1 MAGDRAEAAP
11 LAAAGAGRGILL
23 WAAQAPLGAA
33 LQAVLQGQY
42 SVTLLEALP
51 AALPEAAGAVVLL
64 ARSPA
69 EALCAGL
76 QDGLA
81 PAAALAAA
89 QQEIE
94 TVLAL
99 QVQNRQRVLLLDG
112 AAARQAPE
120 ALLACCGPAA
130 ADAAQRSLQDA
141 AGAAPDAVL
150 LALAAARLQ
159 ADPGLRRLA
168 GQFAASVQAGQA
180 GQAAADPDA
189 ALKIFLAGQD
199 AAEERALLQ
208 AQQHSMYE
216 QMEALYREKLQ
227 LERQLEQAGGRFT
240 SLQAQAEAAR
250 AQLQA
255 ETEALKGRL
264 RAKAE
269 LLGTAGH
276 RIAGL
281 EQVAA
286 AQAQTAAGLK
296 AQVQKLRNSRS
307 FRLMAPLRSARHAL
321 RGTR

>member
-11 LAAAGAGRGILL
+11 LAAAGASRGILL

-51 AALPEAAGAVVLL
+51 AALPEGGGAAVLL

-69 EALCAGL
+69 DALCAGL
-76 QDGLA
+76 QDGLD

-89 QQEIE
+89 EQEIE

-99 QVQNRQRVLLLDG
+99 QMQNRQRVLLLDG
-112 AAARQAPE
+112 TAARQAPE
-120 ALLACCGPAA
+120 VLLACCGQAA
-130 ADAAQRSLQDA
+130 EDAAQRSLQEA
-141 AGAAPDAVL
+141 AAAAAPDAVL

-180 GQAAADPDA
+180 AADPDA

-199 AAEERALLQ
+199 TAEERALLQ

-227 LERQLEQAGGRFT
+227 LEQQLEQAGVRFA
-240 SLQAQAEAAR
+240 SLQAQAEA
-250 AQLQA
+250 
-255 ETEALKGRL
+255 LKGRL
-264 RAKAE
+264 QAKAE
-269 LLGTAGH
+269 VLEAAGH
-276 RIAGL
+276 RITGL

-296 AQVQKLRNSRS
+296 AQVQKLCNSRS

>member
-11 LAAAGAGRGILL
+11 LAAAGASRGILL

-51 AALPEAAGAVVLL
+51 AALPEGAGAVVLL

-76 QDGLA
+76 QDRLGS
-81 PAAALAAA
+81 AAALGAAE
-89 QQEIE
+89 QEIE

-99 QVQNRQRVLLLDG
+99 QMQNRQRVLLLDG
-112 AAARQAPE
+112 AAARQAPK
-120 ALLACCGPAA
+120 ALLACCGQAA
-130 ADAAQRSLQDA
+130 EDTAQRSLQEA
-141 AGAAPDAVL
+141 AGAGPDPVL

-168 GQFAASVQAGQA
+168 GQFAASVQA

-208 AQQHSMYE
+208 AQQCSMYE

-227 LERQLEQAGGRFT
+227 LEQQLEQAGGRFT
-240 SLQAQAEAAR
+240 SLQAQSGAAQ

-255 ETEALKGRL
+255 EAEVLKARL
-264 RAKAE
+264 RVKAE
-269 LLGTAGH
+269 VLEAAGH

-296 AQVQKLRNSRS
+296 AQVQTLRNSRS